1 MKLSE
6 NDTFN
11 YTIYKNIL
19 NIEECEA
26 LIGEFTKF
34 KIAQTLGGELEFK
47 YRKAQVGLYELE
59 SELIKKV
66 REIISIKTNTD
77 IQNQETP
84 ISFVK
89 YEKGDEYK
97 EHYDSYGNLK
107 DFPNVESGDRVKT
120 AILYL
125 NDNYVGGET
134 KFSFENIKIKS
145 SAGDLLVWDNLNKDG
160 TLNRRT
166 LHSGLSIIEGTK
178 YIIVVWIRERQF
190 NIKIKK
196 TLL

>member
-19 NIEECEA
+19 SNLECET
-26 LIGEFTKF
+26 LITEFTKF
-34 KIAQTLGGELEFK
+34 KVAQTLGGDHEFK
-47 YRKAQVGLYELE
+47 YRKAQVGVYELE
-59 SELIKKV
+59 SSLLKKV

-77 IQNQETP
+77 INCQETP

-107 DFPNVESGDRVKT
+107 DFPNIESGDRVKT
-120 AILYL
+120 SILYL
-125 NDNYVGGET
+125 NDDYVGGET
-134 KFSFENIKIKS
+134 KFSFEGVEIKS

-166 LHSGLSIIEGTK
+166 LHSGLPIIEGTK
-178 YIIVVWIRERQF
+178 YIIVVWIREREF
-190 NIKIKK
+190 NIQIKK